1 MSEGYSDQVVVDG
14 GWECLH
20 MVVDS
25 SIQSFQGRIEV
36 IEYIN
41 VGEEGIIG
49 RFPFDT
55 KNVQS

>member
-1 MSEGYSDQVVVDG
+1 
-14 GWECLH
+14 